1 MGQESDTPLPADGPD
16 RALFIS
22 YRVADTGPT
31 ATWLAKELAEAY
43 GAGRVF
49 LDHERLEGGSVW
61 PERLEAEARR
71 AAVVLGR

>member
-22 YRVADTGPT
+22 YRVEDTRPT
-31 ATWLAKELAEAY
+31 ASRLFEKLAASY
-43 GAGRVF
+43 GAERVF